1 MILRARI
8 NGDPVEADVEPR
20 LLLSDF
26 LRHHLGLTA
35 THVGCEQGVCGACNV
50 LLDGRAVRACLL
62 FAVQADGQALTTLE
76 GLVADGRAA
85 PLQEAFRRRGA
96 LQCGFCTPG
105 FLVSLVELTPELA
118 GLDDARLR
126 ELLAG
131 NICRCTGYGPIVAAA
146 REVAR

>member
-1 MILRARI
+1 MILRATV
-8 NGDPVEADVEPR
+8 NGAPVEADVEPR

-26 LRHHLGLTA
+26 LRHRLGLTA

-62 FAVQADGQALTTLE
+62 LAVQADGHELTTLE
-76 GLVADGRAA
+76 GLSADGRAA
-85 PLQEAFRRRGA
+85 RLQEAFRRHGG

-105 FLVSLVELTPELA
+105 FLVSLVELLPEIA
-118 GLDDARLR
+118 GADDARLR

-131 NICRCTGYGPIVAAA
+131 NVCRCTGYGPIVAAA
-146 REVAR
+146 REVAG